1 MIVVNRRDCCKRRMD
16 GFKVSVG
23 NNAKDGES
31 NSACGGRLKA
41 VSGEN
46 IIQCPKPLK
55 GRYVFVY
62 LSKKKWSIMALIEV
76 EVYSKRLE
84 E

>member
-1 MIVVNRRDCCKRRMD
+1 MVVVNRRDCCIDRLN

-23 NNAKDGES
+23 NRVKDGES
-31 NSACGGRLKA
+31 NSECGGRSIA
-41 VSGEN
+41 ISGEN
-46 IIQCPKPLK
+46 IIQCTKPLK

-62 LSKKKWSIMALIEV
+62 LSKKTWSTIALIEV